1 MNRKLTLDEHKMN
14 ADDLAVAFH
23 HLLKVFDRCNENYPK
38 SGKLMKS
45 LSKVDPASING
56 RFTEILS
63 LLDEDFHSIISDDEF
78 NELGHIYY
86 NLGERYENMKES
98 CLVIKQ

>member
-14 ADDLAVAFH
+14 ADDLAIAFH

-56 RFTEILS
+56 RFTEI
-63 LLDEDFHSIISDDEF
+63 ISDDEF